1 MTAGREP
8 SRLLT
13 YRALAVILVF
23 SDLLFFHMPNST
35 RRERLLE
42 MLHSRTTASISEMA
56 VQFRVSEMTIRRDVE
71 RLTHAGAIIRV
82 PGGARIARSITFE
95 KTFAERLNRMA
106 EAKDRI
112 GRAVA
117 ALIQPGESV
126 VLDSGTT
133 TLFVARHLR
142 AHQNIVVVTFSL
154 AVLEELAGIDSV
166 RVELTGGAYRRSS
179 HDLIGQA
186 VSDSLAHISAEKVI
200 FGAAA
205 VSRPRG
211 VMVFDPE
218 APRTLLKSGRQRI
231 LAVDS
236 SKIETEALYSF
247 CKLESCDLLIT
258 DAGISRKQLARL
270 QEIVKVQV
278 A

>member
-1 MTAGREP
+1 MSE
-8 SRLLT
+8 LL
-13 YRALAVILVF
+13 
-23 SDLLFFHMPNST
+23 P

-42 MLHSRTTASISEMA
+42 LLQAQTTASISEMA
-56 VQFRVSEMTIRRDVE
+56 LQFRVSEMTIRRDVE

-82 PGGARIARSITFE
+82 PGGARIARTVTFE
-95 KTFAERLNRMA
+95 KTFGERLTRMA

-133 TLFVARHLR
+133 TLYVARHLR
-142 AHQNIVVVTFSL
+142 SHQNIVVITFSL
-154 AVLEELAGIDSV
+154 AVVEELAGIDSV
-166 RVELTGGAYRRSS
+166 RLEITGGAYRRSS

-186 VSDSLAHISAEKVI
+186 VSDSLARISADKVV

-205 VSRPRG
+205 VSRRRG

-218 APRTLLKSGRQRI
+218 APRALLKAGRCRI
-231 LAVDS
+231 LAIDS
-236 SKIETEALYSF
+236 SKIDCEALYSF

-258 DAGISRKQLARL
+258 DSGISRKQLSKL
-270 QEIVKVQV
+270 QDIVKVQV

>member
-1 MTAGREP
+1 MSELP
-8 SRLLT
+8 
-13 YRALAVILVF
+13 
-23 SDLLFFHMPNST
+23 

-42 MLHSRTTASISEMA
+42 LLQAQTTASISEMA
-56 VQFRVSEMTIRRDVE
+56 LQFRVSEMTIRRDVE

-82 PGGARIARSITFE
+82 PGGARIARTVTFE
-95 KTFAERLNRMA
+95 KTFGERLTRMA

-133 TLFVARHLR
+133 TLYVARHLR
-142 AHQNIVVVTFSL
+142 SHQNIVVITFSL
-154 AVLEELAGIDSV
+154 AVVEELAGIDSV
-166 RVELTGGAYRRSS
+166 RLEITGGAYRRSS

-186 VSDSLAHISAEKVI
+186 VSDSLARISADKVV

-205 VSRPRG
+205 VSRRRG
-211 VMVFDPE
+211 VMVFDPD
-218 APRTLLKSGRQRI
+218 APRALLKAGRYRI

-236 SKIETEALYSF
+236 SKIDSEALYSF

-258 DAGISRKQLARL
+258 DSGISRKQLSKL
-270 QEIVKVQV
+270 QDILKVQV